1 MTPFELAT
9 IVLAVVSGIF
19 GTIGWLLVRLLNHQR
34 QLTADKDFHR
44 KELLAEKDKTAES
57 KFEQLI
63 QQMNDLVEQ
72 IRHLFRDQ
80 EIVTQSISNLGERV
94 GNVEKRLGQ
103 SDTRCNER
111 EKHILDKF
119 KVIHNRI
126 DDNEKGQRDGKD

>member
-19 GTIGWLLVRLLNHQR
+19 GMIGWLLVRLLNHQR
-34 QLTADKDFHR
+34 QLNADKDRHR

-63 QQMNDLVEQ
+63 QRMDDLVEQ
-72 IRHLFRDQ
+72 ISHLFRDQ
-80 EIVTQSISNLGERV
+80 EIVTQSVANLGARI
-94 GNVEKRLGQ
+94 GTVEKRLGQ
-103 SDTRCNER
+103 SDTRCSER

-126 DDNEKGQRDGKD
+126 DDNEKG